1 MDNLTL
7 GLSGIGILVIIS
19 FLGIPLAISIA
30 SIGLIGSL
38 YVSGTSATFHF
49 VGMYINSNV
58 ANYTLTAVP
67 LFLLMGQL
75 IAQSGVSTQ
84 LYITANKW
92 LGRLPAGLSIVT
104 IVSCAVFSA
113 CCGSSQ
119 ATAGTLGIIAIPQM
133 KKHRYKDKLVAGS
146 LAAGGTLGILIPPS
160 LVFIL
165 YGIVAEQ
172 SVGKLF
178 IAGILP
184 GLLLSLLFVA
194 TAVIWASLS
203 KGLAPPS
210 PQSYSLKEK
219 IRSIPGV
226 SGILLLFLFV
236 LGGIYGGI
244 FTPTEAAACG
254 SFAAFIM
261 MLAKKKLS
269 KQSLGESMMATARTT
284 GMLYLMIIGAFLFQ
298 FFVAQTQLTQDLVQM
313 LETGGIHRY
322 GVLLIV
328 LGIFILL
335 GFVLDAVAMMILIV
349 PIVAPVI
356 EALGFDLI
364 WFGVIMVVVIEMSF
378 ITPPVGFNLF
388 VIKSTA
394 PEISTADLYAG
405 IFPFLAAQLV
415 CLAMLIVFPNISLF
429 LPGRM

>member
-1 MDNLTL
+1 
-7 GLSGIGILVIIS
+7 
-19 FLGIPLAISIA
+19 
-30 SIGLIGSL
+30 
-38 YVSGTSATFHF
+38 
-49 VGMYINSNV
+49 
-58 ANYTLTAVP
+58 
-67 LFLLMGQL
+67 
-75 IAQSGVSTQ
+75 
-84 LYITANKW
+84 
-92 LGRLPAGLSIVT
+92 
-104 IVSCAVFSA
+104 
-113 CCGSSQ
+113 
-119 ATAGTLGIIAIPQM
+119 
-133 KKHRYKDKLVAGS
+133 
-146 LAAGGTLGILIPPS
+146 
-160 LVFIL
+160 
-165 YGIVAEQ
+165 
-172 SVGKLF
+172 
-178 IAGILP
+178 
-184 GLLLSLLFVA
+184 
-194 TAVIWASLS
+194 
-203 KGLAPPS
+203 
-210 PQSYSLKEK
+210 
-219 IRSIPGV
+219 
-226 SGILLLFLFV
+226 
-236 LGGIYGGI
+236 
-244 FTPTEAAACG
+244 
-254 SFAAFIM
+254 
-261 MLAKKKLS
+261 
-269 KQSLGESMMATARTT
+269 MMATARTT